1 MLFVPLF
8 VALLA
13 THAWK
18 LREKRYR
25 KMQMQE
31 KIEESF
37 GTLQRIAGMLTFIY
51 DPHTV
56 CMHLGIV
63 RGIHPYIML
72 LMIPRSFTLQCL
84 LQSALVHP
92 YLMAVLA
99 LMSPVTFPEAL
110 FVTINTLYFLHK

>member
-18 LREKRYR
+18 LRYKRYR
-25 KMQMQE
+25 RMHIQD

-37 GTLQRIAGMLTFIY
+37 GALQRIASTLTFLY

-56 CMHLGIV
+56 CMHLGIT
-63 RGIHPYIML
+63 RGIHPYVML
-72 LMIPRSFTLQCL
+72 LVIPRSLTLQCL

-99 LMSPVTFPEAL
+99 LMSPITFLEAL
-110 FVTINTLYFLHK
+110 FVTINTLHFLHK